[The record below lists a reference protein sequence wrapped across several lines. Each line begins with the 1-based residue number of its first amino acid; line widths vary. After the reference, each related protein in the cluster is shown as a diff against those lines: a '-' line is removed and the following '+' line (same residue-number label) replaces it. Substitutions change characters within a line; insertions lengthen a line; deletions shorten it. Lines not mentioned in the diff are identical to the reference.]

1 MNEKMTLTE
10 LQLLVKDSLYMA
22 FPGMYWVTAE
32 IAELKENYAGHC
44 YLELV
49 EKLPDGRNPKA
60 RARAIIWNNRW
71 SFISSYFSNM
81 TQQNLREGMK
91 VMLKVKIEYHEL
103 YGLSLV
109 VSDIDPA
116 FTIGEMA
123 VRRQMIIKR
132 LEEEGI
138 FDMNRELE
146 FPLLPR
152 RIAIISSRNAAG
164 LSDFLNHLRTNS
176 YGYTFRT
183 TLFEASMQGT
193 ETENDVINALYE
205 IGSDQEMF
213 DVVTIIRGG
222 GSQSD
227 LSWFDNYN
235 IAYNVTQFPLPVLTG
250 IGHEKDLSVTDM
262 VAYRSLKTP
271 TAVADF
277 LIGAMAET
285 EEHILTI
292 SNDIAERSRLI
303 LESYRN
309 LLDKSKMRLIPVAK
323 MMVSDFRGLLSQST
337 IELIKTGKEMIS
349 RAGRIP
355 SNLGTKLASASRTL
369 VMSRSSVTALK
380 GQYLQNYPVVLLK
393 NKTAKLENLENAL
406 AILRPEN
413 VLRRGY
419 TITSMNGV
427 IVKESAML
435 REGDLIETAFRDGK
449 IRSRVTAKKILEKKD
464 QGDKKNNQKI

>member
-1 MNEKMTLTE
+1 MTDMNEKMTLTE
-10 LQLLVKDSLYMA
+10 LQLLVKDALYMT

-44 YLELV
+44 YLELI

-60 RARAIIWNNRW
+60 RARAIIWSNRW

-81 TQQNLREGMK
+81 TRQTLREGMK

-138 FDMNRELE
+138 FDMNREME

-152 RIAIISSRNAAG
+152 RIAVISSRNAAG
-164 LSDFLNHLRTNS
+164 LSDFLDHLRNNS
-176 YGYTFRT
+176 YGYVFHTE
-183 TLFEASMQGT
+183 LFEASMQGA
-193 ETENDVINALYE
+193 ETEKDVINALYK
-205 IGSDQEMF
+205 IGSQADRF
-213 DVVTIIRGG
+213 DVVAIIRGG

-227 LSWFDNYN
+227 LSWFDNYD

-250 IGHEKDLSVTDM
+250 IGHEKDQSVTDM
-262 VAYRSLKTP
+262 VAFSSLKTP

-277 LIGAMAET
+277 LISAMAET
-285 EEHILTI
+285 EEHILTM

-303 LESYRN
+303 VESYRN
-309 LLDKSKMRLIPVAK
+309 ILDKSKMRLIPVAK
-323 MMVSDFRGLLSQST
+323 MMVADFRELLSQTT
-337 IELIKTGKEMIS
+337 IGLIKTGKEMIA
-349 RAGRIP
+349 RADRIP
-355 SNLGTKLASASRTL
+355 SNLESRLGSASRTVL
-369 VMSRSSVTALK
+369 INRSSALALK
-380 GQYLQNYPVVLLK
+380 KQYLQNYPAVLLK
-393 NKTAKLENLENAL
+393 NKTTKVESLENSLS
-406 AILRPEN
+406 ILSPEN

-419 TITSMNGV
+419 TITSMKGV
-427 IVKESAML
+427 IIKEAAL
-435 REGDLIETAFRDGK
+435 LKEGDMIETFFRDGK
-449 IRSRVTAKKILEKKD
+449 INSKVTGKKAGNEGPKD
-464 QGDKKNNQKI
+464 NQKT

>member
-1 MNEKMTLTE
+1 MTLTE
-10 LQLLVKDSLYMA
+10 LQLLVKDALYMSL
-22 FPGMYWVTAE
+22 PGMYWVTAE

-71 SFISSYFSNM
+71 SFISSYFSDM
-81 TQQNLREGMK
+81 TQQTLREGMK

-132 LEEEGI
+132 LEEEGV

-164 LSDFLNHLRTNS
+164 LNDFLNHLRTNS
-176 YGYTFRT
+176 YGYVFHTF
-183 TLFEASMQGT
+183 LFEAAMQGT
-193 ETENDVINALYE
+193 ETEADVINALYK
-205 IGSDQEMF
+205 IGSSSEMF
-213 DVVTIIRGG
+213 DVVAIIRGG

-235 IAYNVTQFPLPVLTG
+235 IAYNVTQFPMPVLTG

-262 VAYRSLKTP
+262 VAYKSLKTP

-277 LIGAMAET
+277 LIGAVADT
-285 EEHILTI
+285 EEHILII
-292 SNDIAERSRLI
+292 SNEIAERSRLI
-303 LESYRN
+303 IESYRN
-309 LLDKSKMRLIPVAK
+309 VLDKSKMRLIPVAK
-323 MMVSDFRGLLSQST
+323 MMVSDFRGLLSQTT
-337 IELIKTGKEMIS
+337 IELINTGKEMIS
-349 RAGRIP
+349 KAGRAP
-355 SNLGTKLASASRTL
+355 SNLGARLGSASRTL
-369 VMSRSSVTALK
+369 VLNRSSVLAIK
-380 GQYLQNYPVVLLK
+380 SQYLRNYPAVMLK
-393 NKTAKLENLENAL
+393 NKKAKLENLENAL
-406 AILRPEN
+406 SILSPEN

-427 IVKESAML
+427 IIKEAAML
-435 REGDLIETAFRDGK
+435 SEGDMIETAFRDGK
-449 IRSRVTAKKILEKKD
+449 ISSKVTREKRQENKD
-464 QGDKKNNQKI
+464 QCDKKKTQEI

>member
-10 LQLLVKDSLYMA
+10 LQLLVKDALYMT
-22 FPGMYWVTAE
+22 FPDMYWVSAE
-32 IAELKENYAGHC
+32 IAELKVNYAGHC

-49 EKLPDGRNPKA
+49 EKLSDGRNPKA

-81 TQQNLREGMK
+81 TQQTLREGMK

-123 VRRQMIIKR
+123 VRRQMVIKK

-146 FPLLPR
+146 FPLLPQ
-152 RIAIISSRNAAG
+152 RIAVISSRNAAG
-164 LSDFLNHLRTNS
+164 LSDFLNHLATNS
-176 YGYTFRT
+176 YGYVFHTA
-183 TLFEASMQGT
+183 LFEASMQGT
-193 ETENDVINALYE
+193 ETENDVINALYK
-205 IGSDQEMF
+205 IGSASEMF
-213 DVVTIIRGG
+213 DVVAIIRGG

-235 IAYNVTQFPLPVLTG
+235 IAFNVTQFPLPVLTG

-262 VAYRSLKTP
+262 VAYKSLKTP

-277 LIGAMAET
+277 LIDAVAGT
-285 EEHILTI
+285 EELILTM
-292 SNDIAERSRLI
+292 SKDIAERSRLI
-303 LESYRN
+303 MESYRN
-309 LLDKSKMRLIPVAK
+309 VLDKSKMRLIPVAK
-323 MMVSDFRGLLSQST
+323 MMVSGFRGLLSQTT

-349 RAGRIP
+349 GAGRLP
-355 SNLGTKLASASRTL
+355 SSLETRLGSASRAL
-369 VMSRSSVTALK
+369 VMNRSSALALK
-380 GQYLQNYPVVLLK
+380 RQYLQNYPAVLLK
-393 NKTAKLENLENAL
+393 NKTVMLENLENSL
-406 AILRPEN
+406 SILSPEN

-427 IVKESAML
+427 IIKEAALLS
-435 REGDLIETAFRDGK
+435 EGDIIETAFRDGK
-449 IRSRVTAKKILEKKD
+449 ISSKVSGKKNTEKKD
-464 QGDKKNNQKI
+464 KSENKKTQKI

>member
-10 LQLLVKDSLYMA
+10 LQLLVKDALYMT
-22 FPGMYWVTAE
+22 FPDMYWVSAE
-32 IAELKENYAGHC
+32 IAELKVNYAGHC

-49 EKLPDGRNPKA
+49 EKLSDGRNPKA

-81 TQQNLREGMK
+81 TQQTLREGMK

-123 VRRQMIIKR
+123 VRRQMVIKK

-146 FPLLPR
+146 FPLLPQ
-152 RIAIISSRNAAG
+152 RIAVISSRNAAG
-164 LSDFLNHLRTNS
+164 LSDFLNHLATNS
-176 YGYTFRT
+176 YGYVFHTA
-183 TLFEASMQGT
+183 LFEASMQGT
-193 ETENDVINALYE
+193 ETENDVINALYK
-205 IGSDQEMF
+205 IGSASEMF
-213 DVVTIIRGG
+213 DVVAIIRGG

-235 IAYNVTQFPLPVLTG
+235 IAFNVTQFPLPVLTG

-262 VAYRSLKTP
+262 VAYKSLKTP

-277 LIGAMAET
+277 LIDAVAGT
-285 EEHILTI
+285 EELILTM
-292 SNDIAERSRLI
+292 SKDIAERSRLI
-303 LESYRN
+303 MESYRN
-309 LLDKSKMRLIPVAK
+309 VLDKSKMRLIPVAK
-323 MMVSDFRGLLSQST
+323 MMVSGFRGLLSQTT

-349 RAGRIP
+349 GAGRLP
-355 SNLGTKLASASRTL
+355 SSLETRLGSASRAL
-369 VMSRSSVTALK
+369 VMNRSSALALK
-380 GQYLQNYPVVLLK
+380 RQYLQNYPAVLLK
-393 NKTAKLENLENAL
+393 NKTVMLENLENSL
-406 AILRPEN
+406 SILSPEN

-427 IVKESAML
+427 IIKEAALLS
-435 REGDLIETAFRDGK
+435 EGDIIETAFRDGNISSK
-449 IRSRVTAKKILEKKD
+449 VSGKKNTEKKD
-464 QGDKKNNQKI
+464 KSDNKKTQKI